1 MEEIRTRN
9 PIFQLPN
16 KFPVRDIIKPDLLE
30 TRYFKSG
37 KNTPRKLSCEKLN
50 NEVFKIDDLL
60 NSKKTKKKKLNT
72 EITTSDFN
80 PFNQGKVNLPKKN
93 MKNSISKEDKLITME
108 NNIKDYND
116 DYESQRQFYE
126 KMLNQESDVRK
137 IEIQNDLIQEEN
149 SKKEFKDNNNNNLF
163 EQKSHN
169 CVICQRKDSKNETK
183 SKLTKKENPCLLAP
197 CDIKYVLP
205 S

>member
-50 NEVFKIDDLL
+50 NEVFNIDDLL
-60 NSKKTKKKKLNT
+60 NSKKTKKKKLNKEFT
-72 EITTSDFN
+72 NSDFN
-80 PFNQGKVNLPKKN
+80 PFNQGKVKLPKKN
-93 MKNSISKEDKLITME
+93 MKNSDSQENKLIKME

-116 DYESQRQFYE
+116 NYESQRQFYE
-126 KMLNQESDVRK
+126 KMLNQESDIKK
-137 IEIQNDLIQEEN
+137 IEIQKDSIKEEISN
-149 SKKEFKDNNNNNLF
+149 KEFKEKNNKNLID
-163 EQKSHN
+163 QNYDN
-169 CVICQRKDSKNETK
+169 CVICQRKESRKETK
-183 SKLTKKENPCLLAP
+183 SKLKKKENPCLLAP
-197 CDIKYVLP
+197 CDIK
-205 S
+205 